1 MGGKRT
7 GQGLNFQFYTSFKQT
22 DSLMDSKRIMVCD
35 DDEGILDMLEIV
47 LEGSGYTII
56 PVQNSLRIYEV
67 IDREH
72 PDLLLLDLWMPVLS
86 GDQVL
91 KRLRKNPKTHE
102 LPVIVISASRDGQQ
116 IAADAGA
123 TDFMAKPFDLDFLL
137 TKIKQYL
144 N

>member
-1 MGGKRT
+1 MIANKT
-7 GQGLNFQFYTSFKQT
+7 IL
-22 DSLMDSKRIMVCD
+22 ICD

-47 LEGSGYTII
+47 LEGSGYHTI
-56 PVQNSLRIYEV
+56 PVQNSLNLYDV
-67 IDREH
+67 IEREN

-91 KRLRKNPKTHE
+91 ISLRKNPQTKQ
-102 LPVIVISASRDGQQ
+102 LPVIVISASRDGEQ

-123 TDFMAKPFDLDFLL
+123 NEFMPKPFDLDYLL
-137 TKIKQYL
+137 EKIKQYV

>member
-1 MGGKRT
+1 
-7 GQGLNFQFYTSFKQT
+7 
-22 DSLMDSKRIMVCD
+22 MDTKRIVICD

-56 PVQNSLRIYEV
+56 PVQNSLHIYDV

-91 KRLRKNPKTHE
+91 KSLRKNPKTHE
-102 LPVIVISASRDGQQ
+102 LPVIIISASRDGKQ

-137 TKIKQYL
+137 QKIQLYV

>member
-1 MGGKRT
+1 MENKT
-7 GQGLNFQFYTSFKQT
+7 
-22 DSLMDSKRIMVCD
+22 IMICD

-47 LEGSGYTII
+47 LEGSGYHIV
-56 PVQNSLRIYEV
+56 PVKNSLLIYDV
-67 IDREH
+67 IEREH

-91 KRLRKNPKTHE
+91 KSLRKNPQTHA

-116 IAADAGA
+116 IAVDAGA

-137 TKIKQYL
+137 KKIQEYL

>member
-1 MGGKRT
+1 
-7 GQGLNFQFYTSFKQT
+7 
-22 DSLMDSKRIMVCD
+22 MDTKRIVICD

-56 PVQNSLRIYEV
+56 PVQNSLHIYDV
-67 IDREH
+67 IEREH

-91 KRLRKNPKTHE
+91 KSLRANPKTHE
-102 LPVIVISASRDGQQ
+102 LPVIIISASRDGKQ

-123 TDFMAKPFDLDFLL
+123 TDYMAKPFDLDFLL
-137 TKIKQYL
+137 QKVQQYV

>member
-1 MGGKRT
+1 
-7 GQGLNFQFYTSFKQT
+7 
-22 DSLMDSKRIMVCD
+22 MDTKRIVICD

-56 PVQNSLRIYEV
+56 PVQNSLHIYDV
-67 IDREH
+67 IEREH

-91 KRLRKNPKTHE
+91 KSLRKNPKTHE
-102 LPVIVISASRDGQQ
+102 LPVIIISASRDGKQ

-123 TDFMAKPFDLDFLL
+123 TDYMAKPFDLDYLL
-137 TKIKQYL
+137 QKVQQYV